1 MKEQGFSTTRK
12 RGTEEIKRIAIEHRD
27 FIQFLHIFES
37 IQNFFPQKFC
47 VPGYLILTAQAVNF
61 ATT

>member
-12 RGTEEIKRIAIEHRD
+12 RGTEEMNRIAIEHGG
-27 FIQFLHIFES
+27 FLQFLHILGS
-37 IQNFFPQKFC
+37 IRNFFPQKFC
-47 VPGYLILTAQAVNF
+47 VPSHLILTVQATIF